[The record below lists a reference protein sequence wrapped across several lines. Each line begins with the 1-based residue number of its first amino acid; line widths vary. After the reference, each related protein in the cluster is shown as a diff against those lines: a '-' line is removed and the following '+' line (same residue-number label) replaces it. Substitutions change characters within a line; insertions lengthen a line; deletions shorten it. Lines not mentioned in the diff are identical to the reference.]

1 MRILALIPG
10 GISDQILFFPT
21 LKTIKEEYPKAV
33 IDVLVEPR
41 SKSSYRVC
49 QLVEEVL
56 VFDYQDR
63 NGLADYLNLLGMIR
77 DREYEI
83 AINLT
88 DSAIIGFILWLNGI
102 PTRIGYQHK
111 GSLFTNNP
119 VELKPAQYMCWMYHD
134 LVRGFAIN
142 KPCPELTINV
152 PKEDIDWAEA
162 EQKRLNLKDSGY
174 ILIHGG
180 ASKLTKLQGIDK
192 IYPVPKWQRV
202 IEDINRRQ
210 PNLPIVLLSGPDDE
224 EWTRELLNL
233 CPQLKVCSPPD
244 MGKLAAIIAGANLLL
259 CTDSAPMHLAV
270 AVGTYTI
277 ALFGPTKVEKLLPPT
292 SDRFIGIQSLSTNIA
307 DIPTDQILEK
317 VWQS

>member
-10 GISDQILFFPT
+10 GISDQILFFPA
-21 LKTIKEEYPKAV
+21 LKTIKEQYPQAI

-41 SKSSYRVC
+41 SKNTYRVC

-88 DSAIIGFILWLNGI
+88 DSGTIGFILWLNGI
-102 PTRIGYQHK
+102 PTRVGYKRK
-111 GSLFTNNP
+111 GSLFTNDQ
-119 VELKPAQYMCWMYHD
+119 VELKPAQYNAWMYHD
-134 LVRGFAIN
+134 LVRGLDLN
-142 KPCPELTINV
+142 QPCPELAINV

-162 EQKRLNLKDSGY
+162 EQKRLDLKNSGY
-174 ILIHGG
+174 ILIHSG
-180 ASKLTKLQGIDK
+180 ASPLTKLQGIDK
-192 IYPVPKWQRV
+192 VYPVPKWQRV
-202 IEDINRRQ
+202 IEDINRKQ
-210 PNLPIVLLSGPDDE
+210 PDLPIVLINGPDDE
-224 EWTRELLNL
+224 EWTRELLSL

-244 MGKLAAIIAGANLLL
+244 IGKLSAIIAGANLLL
-259 CTDSAPMHLAV
+259 CSDSAPMHLAV

-277 ALFGPTKVEKLLPPT
+277 ALFGPTKVEKLLPPN
-292 SDRFIGIQSLSTNIA
+292 SDRFIGIQSLTTNIA
-307 DIPTDQILEK
+307 DISTDKILEQI
-317 VWQS
+317 WQG